1 MVEDKEAKVGCIKH
15 WLDVVPLW
23 PWRWRRQLLEWEKD
37 LVQELELLLGQVTLK
52 ENVKD
57 KWIWEG
63 DPISIVL
70 AMDILQRMLN
80 KWPQ

>member
-1 MVEDKEAKVGCIKH
+1 MKH

-23 PWRWRRQLLEWEKD
+23 PWRWQRQLLEWEKD

-80 KWPQ
+80 KWHQ